1 MAERSKQDIDAEM
14 ARFATELSTAVVKA
28 KLSVC
33 EVTGRVV
40 KTEMYRFAMRD
51 WLKGRNEE
59 WATDLYTIFKDQ
71 KTFVRNLEQRGCS
84 MNHKAYQ

>member
-1 MAERSKQDIDAEM
+1 MAALDKQGIEAEM
-14 ARFATELSTAVVKA
+14 VRFATELSTAVVKA
-28 KLSVC
+28 KQSVC

-51 WLKGRNEE
+51 WLKLRKED
-59 WATDLYTIFKDQ
+59 WAPDLYTIFKDQ